1 MDSDVYSENL
11 LDHYE
16 NPRNFGNLSNPTNKA
31 SDVNLV
37 CGDVIEFQLRVEKNI
52 IKDVKFKC
60 SGCAISK
67 ASASMLSEK
76 VKNMKIEEVKKLDQN
91 DIFEMLG
98 IRISE
103 ARVKCAL
110 LSLAVLNKAIINKK
124 GGV

>member
-16 NPRNFGNLSNPTNKA
+16 NPRNFGNLNNPTHAA
-31 SDVNLV
+31 SDANLI
-37 CGDVIEFQLRVEKNI
+37 CGDVIEIQLKVENSI
-52 IKDVKFKC
+52 VKDVKFKS

-76 VKNMKIEEVKKLDQN
+76 IKGMSLDKVKNLDEK

-103 ARVKCAL
+103 ARIKCAL
-110 LSLAVLNKAIINKK
+110 LSLAVLKKA
-124 GGV
+124 VQQLPL